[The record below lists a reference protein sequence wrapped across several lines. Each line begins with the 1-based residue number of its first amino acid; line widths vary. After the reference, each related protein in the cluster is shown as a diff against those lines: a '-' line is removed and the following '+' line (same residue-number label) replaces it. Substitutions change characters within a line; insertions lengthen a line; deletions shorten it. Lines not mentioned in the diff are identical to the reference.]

1 MIFIFKTLD
10 SISSQQYFRRKKYA
24 VYIMEGKS
32 AVKSILANGEWVV
45 GTSRRLQ
52 GSRPAL
58 ESCQIE
64 EAEKSIAFI
73 INIYLKYIYIYIDT
87 HTRTQNYREILHRKQ

>member
-1 MIFIFKTLD
+1 MV
-10 SISSQQYFRRKKYA
+10 KKYA

-32 AVKSILANGEWVV
+32 AVKSILANDEWVL
-45 GTSRRLQ
+45 GASRRLQ

-58 ESCQIE
+58 ESCQIEEEGQKMNKKRE

-73 INIYLKYIYIYIDT
+73 INIYLKYIYIYI
-87 HTRTQNYREILHRKQ
+87 